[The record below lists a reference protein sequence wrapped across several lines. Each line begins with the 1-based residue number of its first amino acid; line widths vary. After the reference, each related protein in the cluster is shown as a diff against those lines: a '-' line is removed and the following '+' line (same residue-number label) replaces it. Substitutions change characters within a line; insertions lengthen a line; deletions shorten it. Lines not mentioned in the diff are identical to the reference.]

1 MNPEIILELK
11 GLKKYFGPV
20 HAVEE
25 VNLRVPRGQ
34 VYGFLGPNGAGKT
47 TTIGIILG
55 LTHPTAGSVHL
66 FGNALTPESNQ
77 SLNRVGALVGAPSL
91 VPYLSARKNLELVA
105 RLSPALPAHRIAE
118 ILERVGL
125 SEAAERA
132 AGRFSSGM
140 KQRLGLAMALLHEP
154 ELLVLDEPTNGMD
167 PAGMREVRLLLR
179 ELASRGVTIFLS
191 SHLLHEIEQVC
202 DQVAVLDKGR
212 IIAQGKVDNLLGKR
226 SLVKVRVDAPVE
238 AARLL
243 EKLPG
248 AEDVQPN
255 GVYVSVGNVTS
266 KQVVAH
272 LVAGGVVPSE
282 VANVNNDLES
292 MFLELTQEAL

>member
-1 MNPEIILELK
+1 MNEEIILEIK

-66 FGNALTPESNQ
+66 FGNAVTPESNQ
-77 SLNRVGALVGAPSL
+77 ALSRVGALVGAPSL

-105 RLSPALPAHRIAE
+105 RLSPGLPANRIEE
-118 ILERVGL
+118 ILKRVDL
-125 SEAAERA
+125 SEAADRA
-132 AGRFSSGM
+132 AGQFSSGM
-140 KQRLGLAMALLHEP
+140 KQRLGLAMALLHDP

-179 ELASRGVTIFLS
+179 ELAATGVTIFLS

-212 IIAQGKVDNLLGKR
+212 IIAQGKVENLLGKR

-248 AEDVQPN
+248 AKDIQPN
-255 GVYVSVGNVTS
+255 GLYVSVGNVTS

>member
-1 MNPEIILELK
+1 MNEEIILEIK

-66 FGNALTPESNQ
+66 FGNAVTPESNQ
-77 SLNRVGALVGAPSL
+77 ALSRVGALVGAPSL

-105 RLSPALPAHRIAE
+105 RLSPGLPANRIEE
-118 ILERVGL
+118 ILKRVDL
-125 SEAAERA
+125 SEAADRA
-132 AGRFSSGM
+132 AGQFSSGM
-140 KQRLGLAMALLHEP
+140 KQRLGLAMALLHDP

-179 ELASRGVTIFLS
+179 ELAATGVTIFLS

-212 IIAQGKVDNLLGKR
+212 IIAQGKVENLLGKR

-248 AEDVQPN
+248 AKDIQPN
-255 GVYVSVGNVTS
+255 GLYVSVGNVTS

-292 MFLELTQEAL
+292 MFLELTQEAV

>member
-1 MNPEIILELK
+1 
-11 GLKKYFGPV
+11 
-20 HAVEE
+20 
-25 VNLRVPRGQ
+25 VPRGQ

-77 SLNRVGALVGAPSL
+77 ALNRVGALVGAPSL

-105 RLSPALPAHRIAE
+105 RLSPGLPANRIEE
-118 ILERVGL
+118 ILERVDL
-125 SEAAERA
+125 SEAADRA

-179 ELASRGVTIFLS
+179 ELASTGVTIFLS

-212 IIAQGKVDNLLGKR
+212 LIAQGKVDNLLGKR

-292 MFLELTQEAL
+292 IFLELTQETL

>member
-1 MNPEIILELK
+1 MNQEIILELK

-66 FGNALTPESNQ
+66 FGNALTPESNRAL
-77 SLNRVGALVGAPSL
+77 SRVGALVGAPSL

-105 RLSPALPAHRIAE
+105 HLSPALPAHRIAE

-125 SEAAERA
+125 TKAADRA

-179 ELASRGVTIFLS
+179 ELAATGVTIFLS

-272 LVAGGVVPSE
+272 LVTGGIVPSE

-292 MFLELTQEAL
+292 MFLELTQETL

>member
-105 RLSPALPAHRIAE
+105 RLSPGLPANRIEE
-118 ILERVGL
+118 ILERVDL
-125 SEAAERA
+125 SEAADRA

-179 ELASRGVTIFLS
+179 ELASTGVTIFLS

-212 IIAQGKVDNLLGKR
+212 LIAQGKVDNLLGKR

-292 MFLELTQEAL
+292 IFLELTQETL

>member
-1 MNPEIILELK
+1 MNEEIILEIK

-20 HAVEE
+20 HAIEAVD
-25 VNLRVPRGQ
+25 LYVPRSQ

-66 FGNALTPESNQ
+66 FGQNVSPHNNQALR
-77 SLNRVGALVGAPSL
+77 RVGALVGAPSL

-105 RLSPALPAHRIAE
+105 RFSPKLPKNRIE
-118 ILERVGL
+118 SILERVGL
-125 SEAAERA
+125 LEAANRA

-140 KQRLGLAMALLHEP
+140 KQRLGLAMALLHDP

-167 PAGMREVRLLLR
+167 PAGMREMRVLLR
-179 ELASRGVTIFLS
+179 ELASSGVTIFLS

-212 IIAQGKVDNLLGKR
+212 IVAQGKVDNLLGKR
-226 SLVKVRVDAPVE
+226 SRVKVRVDSPAE
-238 AARLL
+238 AASLL
-243 EKLPG
+243 ERLPG
-248 AEDVQPN
+248 AEDIQPN
-255 GVYVSVGNVTS
+255 GVYVSVGNVSS
-266 KQVVAH
+266 KQVVVH
-272 LVAGGVVPSE
+272 LVAGGVIPSE
-282 VANVNNDLES
+282 VAVVKDSLES
-292 MFLELTQEAL
+292 MFLELTQEVL

>member
-1 MNPEIILELK
+1 MNADTVLEIK
-11 GLKKYFGPV
+11 GLKKYFGTV
-20 HAVEE
+20 HAIEAVD
-25 VNLRVPRGQ
+25 LRVPRGQ

-66 FGNALTPESNQ
+66 FGQDVSPQKNQALSQ
-77 SLNRVGALVGAPSL
+77 VGSLVGAPSL
-91 VPYLSARKNLELVA
+91 VPYLSARQNLELLA
-105 RLSPALPAHRIAE
+105 RLSPRLPENRVAT

-125 SEAAERA
+125 SQAADRP

-140 KQRLGLAMALLHEP
+140 KQRLGLAMALLHDP

-167 PAGMREVRLLLR
+167 PAGMREMRLLLR
-179 ELASRGVTIFLS
+179 ELVSGGVTIFLS
-191 SHLLHEIEQVC
+191 SHLLHEVEQVC
-202 DQVAVLDKGR
+202 DQVAVLDQGR
-212 IIAQGKVDNLLGKR
+212 IVAQGKVDNLLGKR
-226 SLVKVRVDAPVE
+226 SRVKVRVDSPGE
-238 AARLL
+238 AANLL
-243 EKLPG
+243 GKLPG
-248 AEDVQPN
+248 AQDIQPN
-255 GVYVSVGNVTS
+255 GVYVSVSNVTS

-292 MFLELTQEAL
+292 MFLELTQETS